1 MSGGGVYWWEVR
13 WERLPET
20 NQGGLV
26 DHNSELVPDGMLR
39 FQEWIPRID
48 LESSGCNMAGGP
60 ERARL
65 QAGRLAGSGC
75 SHAGRGDE
83 LRPWA

>member
-1 MSGGGVYWWEVR
+1 M
-13 WERLPET
+13 
-20 NQGGLV
+20 